1 LRAMVAH
8 TYQEAID
15 YLYANLPMFQ
25 RVGSSAYKE
34 DLTNTLLL
42 CKALDEPQGSFK
54 SVHVGGTNGK
64 GSTSHMIA
72 SVLQSAGYKTG
83 LFTSPH
89 LKAFTERIKVGGR
102 EVSKEFVVDFVNRI
116 ERHIDSIKPSFFEI
130 TAVMAFDYFR
140 REQVDIAVIEV
151 GLGGRLDSTNV
162 ILPEV
167 SVITNIG
174 WDHKDILGDT
184 LEKIA
189 FEKAGIIKDHVPVV
203 ISERQAN
210 VEHVFRQKADA
221 SRSPIYFAGDEYAAN
236 LKGDPGHSEIL
247 KSNTV
252 FIDDIHLPLHGT
264 YQQKNIVG
272 VVKAVEVLNSRGF
285 NISKHALIT
294 GLEHTVSQTGLKG
307 RWQKLSDRPLTICDT
322 GHNID
327 GVREILKQLK
337 TLQYNQLHMVWG
349 AVKDKDVADILT
361 LLPKDAH
368 YYFCQAKIPRALD
381 AQQLLKLA
389 SEKGLKGKAIG
400 DVNRAYGEARQAAK
414 DDDVIFIG
422 GSTFVVAEI
431 EEL

>member
-1 LRAMVAH
+1 VA
-8 TYQEAID
+8 
-15 YLYANLPMFQ
+15 
-25 RVGSSAYKE
+25 
-34 DLTNTLLL
+34 
-42 CKALDEPQGSFK
+42 
-54 SVHVGGTNGK
+54 GTNGK

-89 LKAFTERIKVGGR
+89 LKSFTERIKVDGE

-162 ILPEV
+162 IFPEV

-189 FEKAGIIKDHVPVV
+189 YEKAGIIKDHVPVV
-203 ISERQAN
+203 ISERQPN

-221 SRSPIYFAGDEYAAN
+221 SKSPIHFAGDEYVAN
-236 LKGDPGHSEIL
+236 LKGAHGHYEIL
-247 KSNTV
+247 KNNTV
-252 FIDDIHLPLHGT
+252 FIDDVHLPLYGI
-264 YQQKNIVG
+264 YQQKNVAG
-272 VVKAVEVLNSRGF
+272 VLKAIEVLNERGF
-285 NISKHALIT
+285 NIPKGAWIK
-294 GLEHTVSQTGLKG
+294 GLEQTVSQTGLKG
-307 RWQKLSDRPLTICDT
+307 RWQKLSDKPLTICDT

-327 GVREILKQLK
+327 GVRQLK
-337 TLQYNQLHMVWG
+337 TLRYNQLHMVWG
-349 AVKDKDVADILT
+349 AVKDKDIADILA

-389 SEKGLKGKAIG
+389 SEIGLKGKVIV
-400 DVNRAYGEARQAAK
+400 DVNSAYQEAKQAAN